1 MFVIALLFVHIA
13 AFNMTLGPVCII
25 YCTEILEDITWI
37 IITLKALSL
46 TMAVISEYMIEYLG
60 IGFMFLLFGVL
71 TLCSF
76 VYLSS
81 NVRETKGVAS
91 NLVYGLFSDE
101 NFQKEDEQRN
111 LL

>member
-1 MFVIALLFVHIA
+1 MIVLLFVHIA
-13 AFNMTLGPVCII
+13 AFNVTLGPVCII

-46 TMAVISEYMIEYLG
+46 TMAVISEYMIEYMG

-71 TLCSF
+71 TFCAF
-76 VYLSS
+76 VYLSG

-91 NLVYGLFSDE
+91 NLVYGLFADG
-101 NFQKEDEQRN
+101 NFEKEDEQLN